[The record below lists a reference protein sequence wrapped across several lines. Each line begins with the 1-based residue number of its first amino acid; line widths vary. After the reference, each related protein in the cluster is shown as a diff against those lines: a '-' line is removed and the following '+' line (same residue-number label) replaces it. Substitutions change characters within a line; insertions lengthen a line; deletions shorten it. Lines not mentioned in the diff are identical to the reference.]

1 MACEPPNSQQLLQ
14 VLGLDCGEGFGYGG
28 QEGAGHGYFQKEI
41 EDVVDGEGEGEEGAV
56 VIEAVGQVALEQAVE
71 VAVLEQQVVQQNGG
85 EMEVGA
91 LAEEGGEGV
100 MAV

>member
-1 MACEPPNSQQLLQ
+1 
-14 VLGLDCGEGFGYGG
+14 VGLGTLEWV
-28 QEGAGHGYFQKEI
+28 E
-41 EDVVDGEGEGEEGAV
+41 
-56 VIEAVGQVALEQAVE
+56 QVAVIG
-71 VAVLEQQVVQQNGG
+71 QQVVQQNGG